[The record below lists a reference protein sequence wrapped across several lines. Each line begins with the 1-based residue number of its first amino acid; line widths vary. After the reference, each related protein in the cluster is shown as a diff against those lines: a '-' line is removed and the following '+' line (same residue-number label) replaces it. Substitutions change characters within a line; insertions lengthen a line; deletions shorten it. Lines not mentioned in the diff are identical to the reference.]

1 MNIPTEPPAARLE
14 PLATGLEVC
23 GARAEDCRCALPPS
37 HLPFEPHSCGVPG
50 CRASWVGDIRDS
62 TFQPV
67 TMPTWPL
74 LPPVPRRLYLVPS

>member
-1 MNIPTEPPAARLE
+1 MSTTTETTTHLGPGIDGP
-14 PLATGLEVC
+14 EVC
-23 GARAEDCRCALPPS
+23 GARAEDCRCGLSPS

-74 LPPVPRRLYLVPS
+74 LPPVPRRLYPVPS